1 MNFNRKFKNQ
11 LYAYCKIRLGA
22 KDYHRGWLKS
32 KCPYCGREDKFGI
45 NISQNWGH
53 CFRCGKNPTMY
64 QLVSYIENT
73 TDYDTLVNI
82 LSKDNYQGLYFK
94 EDNAPQELKEKQNVY
109 LPDSFINISL
119 GNSLMGKLARK
130 YLTNRGFDIKELSH
144 LGWGYCTRG
153 KYMGYIIMPF
163 YENNKLIYFNARL
176 FVGNGPRYNNPTL
189 SDTGLGKSFIIYN
202 KDALSEY
209 RLVYLCEGV
218 INAQTMGKRGIAF
231 GGKNI
236 SPYQINELI
245 KCNASK
251 FIILLDS
258 DAKDKAISLAFKLV
272 DYKKVK
278 IVFFPEG
285 KDVNDLGK
293 EKTLSLIRKSPY
305 LSYSDL
311 LKLKN
316 SLLL

>member
-1 MNFNRKFKNQ
+1 MIFHKRFKNQ
-11 LYAYCKIRLGA
+11 LYAYFKIRLGA
-22 KDYHRGWLKS
+22 RDYHRGWLKS
-32 KCPYCGREDKFGI
+32 SCPYCGKENKFGI
-45 NISQNWGH
+45 NISRDWGH
-53 CFRCGKNPTMY
+53 CFRCGKNPNMFS
-64 QLVSYIENT
+64 LVSHIENT
-73 TDYDTLVNI
+73 NDKDTIIRI
-82 LSKDNYQGLYFK
+82 LSGDSYQGLYFK
-94 EDNAPQELKEKQNVY
+94 EAIPELKEKQDIY
-109 LPDSFINISL
+109 LPDNFVNISL
-119 GNSLMGKLARK
+119 GNSLLGKLARK
-130 YLTNRGFDIKELSH
+130 YLIKRGFDINELSQ
-144 LGWGYCTRG
+144 LGWGYCTQG

-163 YENNKLIYFNARL
+163 YEHNKLVYYNARL
-176 FVGNGPRYNNPTL
+176 FVGNGPRYNNPL
-189 SDTGLGKSFIIYN
+189 VSDTGLGKSFIIYN
-202 KDALSEY
+202 KDALYEN

-218 INAQTMGKRGIAF
+218 INAQTMGRKGIAF

-258 DAKDKAISLAFKLV
+258 DAKDKAISLGFKLI
-272 DYKKVK
+272 DYKKIK

-305 LSYSDL
+305 LNYSDL
-311 LKLKN
+311 IKRKN

>member
-1 MNFNRKFKNQ
+1 MNFHIRFKNQ
-11 LYAYCKIRLGA
+11 IYAYCKIRLGA
-22 KDYHRGWLKS
+22 RDYHKGWLKS
-32 KCPYCGREDKFGI
+32 TCPYCGRENKFGI
-45 NISQNWGH
+45 NISRNWGH
-53 CFRCGKNPTMY
+53 CFRCGKHPTLY
-64 QLVSYIENT
+64 QLISYLEGT
-73 TDYDTLVNI
+73 SDYDTLINI
-82 LSKDNYQGLYFK
+82 LSKDNFQGLYF
-94 EDNAPQELKEKQNVY
+94 QEESTHLEIKEKQNIY
-109 LPDSFINISL
+109 LPENFLNISL
-119 GNSLMGKLARK
+119 GNSLIGKLARK
-130 YLTNRGFDIKELSH
+130 YLIKRGFDIKELSQ
-144 LGWGYCTRG
+144 LGWGYCTKG

-163 YENNKLIYFNARL
+163 YENNQLIYFNARL
-176 FVGNGPRYNNPTL
+176 FVGNGPRYNNPL
-189 SDTGLGKSFIIYN
+189 VSDTGLGKSFIIYN
-202 KDALSEY
+202 KDALFEN

-218 INAQTMGKRGIAF
+218 INAQTMGKKGIAF

-245 KCNASK
+245 KSPASK

-258 DAKDKAISLAFKLV
+258 DAKDKALSLAFKLI

-278 IVFFPEG
+278 VIFFPEG

-293 EKTLSLIRKSPY
+293 KKTLSLIRKSPY